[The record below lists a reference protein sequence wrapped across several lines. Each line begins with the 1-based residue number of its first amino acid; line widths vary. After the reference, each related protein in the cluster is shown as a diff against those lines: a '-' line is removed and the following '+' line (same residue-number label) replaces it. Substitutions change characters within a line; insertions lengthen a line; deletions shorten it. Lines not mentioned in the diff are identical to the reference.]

1 MSNYP
6 KAIGPYSAYRV
17 VGNLVYCSGQIP
29 LDPDSGEV
37 VGSDIK
43 AQTTQALKNVGGI
56 LEELN
61 LSYKN
66 IIKTV
71 VFLTD
76 ISEFAQMNEIYAEF
90 FSEPYPARSAVAVKE
105 LPRGV
110 KVEIEVIASI
120 EWV

>member
-6 KAIGPYSAYRV
+6 KAIGPYSAYRM

-105 LPRGV
+105 LPKGV

>member
-6 KAIGPYSAYRV
+6 KAIGPYSAYRM

-29 LDPDSGEV
+29 LDPNSGEV

-120 EWV
+120 E